1 MSEHGDDPSQ
11 QACVVV
17 AVGINPHNQRL
28 LTGAARL
35 AQGLNERLL
44 AVHIHLPGAQA
55 SLYRTNL
62 EWQFEQA
69 RALGAHTDEIE
80 GHEVVAALVAYAQRH
95 NATHIVIGQ
104 SDVNRWH
111 EIRYGTIINGL
122 LREIARR
129 HAALDLYIV
138 TSTSRMQ

>member
-1 MSEHGDDPSQ
+1 MNEHGDDPSQ

-17 AVGINPHNQRL
+17 AVGINPHSQRL
-28 LTGAARL
+28 LRGAARL
-35 AQGLNERLL
+35 AQGLNERLI

-55 SLYRTNL
+55 SLYRANL

-69 RALGAHTDEIE
+69 QALGAQTDEIE
-80 GHEVVAALVAYAQRH
+80 GQEVATTLVTYAQRH
-95 NATHIVIGQ
+95 NATHIVMGQ
-104 SDVNRWH
+104 SDVTRWH

-122 LREIARR
+122 LREIARQQ
-129 HAALDLYIV
+129 AALDVYIV